1 MFDVNELVNDSKNN
15 LKSVKTYEELL
26 KSVKN
31 SSFFV

>member
-15 LKSVKTYEELL
+15 LTSVKTYEEFL